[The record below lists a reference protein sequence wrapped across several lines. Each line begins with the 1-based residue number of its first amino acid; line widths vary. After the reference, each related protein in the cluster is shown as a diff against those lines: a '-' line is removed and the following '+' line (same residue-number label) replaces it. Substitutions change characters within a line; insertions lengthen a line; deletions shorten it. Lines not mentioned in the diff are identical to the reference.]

1 MMLRNVFVKSLW
13 DQKRSLVWWCLGI
26 GLMIIITMLFY
37 PSIREMTELNEIF
50 ATDENP
56 LMKVFV
62 GDITD
67 ITSPEGF
74 VNSQLLIFMV
84 PLLYLVF
91 AIGIG
96 SGSIAGEE
104 EKGTL
109 DFLLAHPLTRES
121 VIVQK
126 FLAMNFAVAWIGV
139 FAWASLV
146 IGAAI
151 VDMEIGYSR
160 LAAATFSGVL
170 LGITYGGIAFLFGAA
185 FGKRSL
191 SIGIT
196 GALGIGGYLLNV
208 LGPIVG
214 WLEPFTKISPF
225 YYYSSSDPLANGLDW
240 SHMAVLLVVI
250 LLMGGMAIL
259 SFRRRDL
266 AVG

>member
-1 MMLRNVFVKSLW
+1 
-13 DQKRSLVWWCLGI
+13 
-26 GLMIIITMLFY
+26 MLFY

-62 GDITD
+62 GGITD
-67 ITSPEGF
+67 FTSPEGF

-84 PLLYLVF
+84 PLLFVVF

-139 FAWASLV
+139 LHGQV
-146 IGAAI
+146 
-151 VDMEIGYSR
+151 
-160 LAAATFSGVL
+160 
-170 LGITYGGIAFLFGAA
+170 
-185 FGKRSL
+185 
-191 SIGIT
+191 
-196 GALGIGGYLLNV
+196 
-208 LGPIVG
+208 
-214 WLEPFTKISPF
+214 
-225 YYYSSSDPLANGLDW
+225 
-240 SHMAVLLVVI
+240 
-250 LLMGGMAIL
+250 
-259 SFRRRDL
+259 
-266 AVG
+266 

>member
-62 GDITD
+62 GGITD
-67 ITSPEGF
+67 FTSPEGF

-84 PLLYLVF
+84 PLLFVVF

-126 FLAMNFAVAWIGV
+126 FLAMNFAVAWI
-139 FAWASLV
+139 
-146 IGAAI
+146 
-151 VDMEIGYSR
+151 E
-160 LAAATFSGVL
+160 
-170 LGITYGGIAFLFGAA
+170 
-185 FGKRSL
+185 
-191 SIGIT
+191 
-196 GALGIGGYLLNV
+196 
-208 LGPIVG
+208 
-214 WLEPFTKISPF
+214 
-225 YYYSSSDPLANGLDW
+225 SDK
-240 SHMAVLLVVI
+240 
-250 LLMGGMAIL
+250 
-259 SFRRRDL
+259 
-266 AVG
+266 